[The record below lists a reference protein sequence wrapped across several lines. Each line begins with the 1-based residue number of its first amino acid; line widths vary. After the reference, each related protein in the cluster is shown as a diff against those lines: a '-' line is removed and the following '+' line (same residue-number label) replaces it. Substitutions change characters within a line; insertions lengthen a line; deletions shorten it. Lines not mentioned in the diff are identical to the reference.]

1 MRDNLLGKDDETES
15 FQHSKA
21 ATSSSGFGKNRALN
35 VITTYV
41 QDAFPIG
48 EKPGN
53 MMKVLVKVLNGNPHW
68 PEAAIIADLGPIV
81 EITERFQR

>member
-41 QDAFPIG
+41 
-48 EKPGN
+48 
-53 MMKVLVKVLNGNPHW
+53 
-68 PEAAIIADLGPIV
+68 
-81 EITERFQR
+81 